1 MLIVDITTCYVW
13 GGEPAF
19 HSTAFAT
26 TASFFFFFFL
36 TLYAQSPCLKVGLIS
51 HVMVA
56 AKGWTVDVA
65 IPASL

>member
-1 MLIVDITTCYVW
+1 MSGAESQLFI
-13 GGEPAF
+13 AL
-19 HSTAFAT
+19 HLQLQRH
-26 TASFFFFFFL
+26 FFFFFFL

>member
-1 MLIVDITTCYVW
+1 MSGAESQLFI
-13 GGEPAF
+13 AL
-19 HSTAFAT
+19 HLQLQRH
-26 TASFFFFFFL
+26 FFFFFL